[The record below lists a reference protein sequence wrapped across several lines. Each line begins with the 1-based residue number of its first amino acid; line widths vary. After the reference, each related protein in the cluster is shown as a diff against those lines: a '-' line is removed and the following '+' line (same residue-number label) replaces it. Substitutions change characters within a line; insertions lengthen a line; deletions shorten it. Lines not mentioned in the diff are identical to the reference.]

1 MGTASQ
7 GHKQERSN
15 HFLDCDKRRQL
26 RNGKRRGA
34 ARRLSA
40 ALLRNEQMEREG
52 ALIFL
57 FSVIELRQR
66 LEFNLL

>member
-7 GHKQERSN
+7 GHKQERPN
-15 HFLDCDKRRQL
+15 HFLDSDKRRQL

-34 ARRLSA
+34 PRRLSA

-52 ALIFL
+52 ALIF
-57 FSVIELRQR
+57 F
-66 LEFNLL
+66 FFHDWTPPKLL